1 MQESAELPV
10 YGKEKKTKNDVETDS
25 LTLLANSDGY

>member
-1 MQESAELPV
+1 MRESAELPF

-25 LTLLANSDGY
+25 HTLLANSEGY